1 MRRGSVEPY
10 IRDENLKRYRK
21 ALADA
26 DTVVHRAILSAL
38 ITHLEDQEPIARVA
52 YSSSIEGH

>member
-1 MRRGSVEPY
+1 MDLY

-38 ITHLEDQEPIARVA
+38 ITHLEDQEPVTRMA
-52 YSSSIEGH
+52 YKSSMEGHRDVSL

>member
-1 MRRGSVEPY
+1 MDLY

-38 ITHLEDQEPIARVA
+38 ITHLEEQEPIITRSA
-52 YSSSIEGH
+52 YASSMDSH

>member
-1 MRRGSVEPY
+1 MDLY

-38 ITHLEDQEPIARVA
+38 ITHLEEQEPITRSA
-52 YSSSIEGH
+52 YASSMDSH

>member
-1 MRRGSVEPY
+1 VEPY

>member
-1 MRRGSVEPY
+1 MDLY

-38 ITHLEDQEPIARVA
+38 ITHLEDQEPVTRMA
-52 YSSSIEGH
+52 YTPSMEGHRDVSL

>member
-1 MRRGSVEPY
+1 MDPY

-38 ITHLEDQEPIARVA
+38 ITHLEEQEPIARVA
-52 YSSSIEGH
+52 YKSARESH